1 MNNSR
6 ADERTWTVGNY
17 LAQIVEVSVNAENHP
32 APVLCEMYTWSNG
45 LVQRIAPARGRL
57 YRDIESCQYA
67 AQ

>member
-6 ADERTWTVGNY
+6 ADERTWTVGSY
-17 LAQIVEVSVNAENHP
+17 LAQIVEASVDAENTP
-32 APVLCEMYTWSNG
+32 APVLCEKNACSNG

-57 YRDIESCQYA
+57 YRAIERSRYA